1 MKLIII
7 AGLLAFVLSVVFTM
21 FITGTLDRNKGEA
34 IVEESQNNQQDSK
47 NEMKTKPETSQNTI
61 KAMPAVSYSK
71 NEPSLLKT
79 ELEKYK
85 AEVSAEQAKLSTI
98 KGDVESLKN
107 AKSEINK
114 YKHLAKLYSAMK
126 PEDAAAV
133 LCELEANMT
142 ERILVEMNERTAG
155 KIMGEIASKNPSYA
169 AKVSKI
175 IASSASSTTESY

>member
-7 AGLLAFVLSVVFTM
+7 AGLSAFILSIAFTM

-34 IVEESQNNQQDSK
+34 IVEEAQNQQKDNK

-61 KAMPAVSYSK
+61 KTTPAISYDK
-71 NEPSLLKT
+71 NESSLLKT

-98 KGDVESLKN
+98 KGDVESLKTV
-107 AKSEINK
+107 KSEANK
-114 YKHLAKLYSAMK
+114 YRQLAKLYSAMK
-126 PEDAAAV
+126 PEDAASV

-142 ERILVEMNERTAG
+142 ERILTEMNERTAG

-175 IASSASSTTESY
+175 IASSTSSTTESY